1 MFDRYIS
8 CHHHF
13 FFALTGFL
21 SLDECKY
28 LIRSVLEIH
37 KTEGAPILS
46 QGLRDVME
54 PARTFLVECGIN
66 TSDEFDERVESAVD
80 TMTRKL
86 DAYLETLIDE
96 SDDVSSKLFH
106 SMDAN
111 HDDKVSQQEFV
122 DGFVKAA
129 CKTIH
134 LQTLLRPPQEFDSFE
149 E

>member
-1 MFDRYIS
+1 MLDLMS
-8 CHHHF
+8 LLHT
-13 FFALTGFL
+13 AFL

-37 KTEGAPILS
+37 QVEAASILS

-66 TSDEFDERVESAVD
+66 TSDEFDDRVESAVA
-80 TMTRKL
+80 TMTQKL
-86 DAYLETLIDE
+86 DEYLESLIAE
-96 SDDVSSKLFH
+96 SDDVSSKLWH

-111 HDDKVSQQEFV
+111 HDNKVSQQEFV

-134 LQTLLRPPQEFDSFE
+134 LQTLLRPPQEFDSLE
-149 E
+149 